1 MKIKIQLIY
10 CFCSIILSVGFLFC
24 QQEIPEDKHAYLP
37 KNMTSWEHM
46 MWGKEG
52 LIRKH
57 IYDPGDPVKEMKLRV
72 KMLQTHQKLG
82 LLTLAMLS
90 NQSWM
95 GWELNE
101 KGYDEGL
108 QRRHRILGFSTFG
121 VYMTTAGFSLF
132 APPAQKK
139 KKGLYSIKLHKTLAW
154 IHFTG
159 MLIQPWLGIYAG
171 SCNKYTFFEDFDNCG
186 KDLGT
191 LHNTVGM
198 ITTVSFS
205 LAFLTTLLP

>member
-1 MKIKIQLIY
+1 MCLLGG
-10 CFCSIILSVGFLFC
+10 ILLC
-24 QQEIPEDKHAYLP
+24 QQDSIAGKHAYLP
-37 KNMTSWEHM
+37 KTMTRWEHM

-57 IYDPGDPVKEMKLRV
+57 IYDPGDPVKEMRLRV

-95 GWELNE
+95 GWELNDGIE
-101 KGYDEGL
+101 SGNRDLAL
-108 QRRHRILGFSTFG
+108 QKRHRVLGMSTFA

-171 SCNKYTFFEDFDNCG
+171 KANQYAIFRDNNISG
-186 KDLGT
+186 DDLRA
-191 LHNTVGM
+191 LHNTIGM
-198 ITTVSFS
+198 VTTVSFS